1 MDLSSL
7 SFDFLDLYRAP
18 WILELGFP
26 MNHELGLLLG
36 LDVEP
41 LWRAQA
47 QLKAEL
53 GHGVFLER
61 EKIGELSSALGYPWP
76 VLSCCHHWIF
86 SSSASPLCSTM
97 GLQQPGLGLPPM
109 LGETSSSTLGLSS
122 ARWQARP
129 SAVAVAALLGQ
140 SGSLAWSRLAE
151 KELLGRSYAQ
161 PPMAM
166 LGLLA
171 LLWDGVLLSSTS
183 AFLCSHPELS
193 LSGFGRMGKRGHVLV
208 LVMSSAA
215 SPCSTTRDARPWDG
229 FGYEIGVAPISAMAG
244 AWR

>member
-1 MDLSSL
+1 MYLSSL
-7 SFDFLDLYRAP
+7 SFDFHDLCRVQ

-36 LDVEP
+36 LVVEP

-47 QLKAEL
+47 QLKVEL

-61 EKIGELSSALGYPWP
+61 EKIDLFELGA
-76 VLSCCHHWIF
+76 
-86 SSSASPLCSTM
+86 PLCSAMGPLCSAM
-97 GLQQPGLGLPPM
+97 GLQQPGLGLPSM

-129 SAVAVAALLGQ
+129 SAVAVAAMLGR
-140 SGSLAWSRLAE
+140 SGSSAWSRLAE
-151 KELLGRSYAQ
+151 KELLGRSYAR

-171 LLWDGVLLSSTS
+171 T
-183 AFLCSHPELS
+183 
-193 LSGFGRMGKRGHVLV
+193 M
-208 LVMSSAA
+208 
-215 SPCSTTRDARPWDG
+215 
-229 FGYEIGVAPISAMAG
+229 
-244 AWR
+244 

>member
-61 EKIGELSSALGYPWP
+61 EKIAAWARPS
-76 VLSCCHHWIF
+76 
-86 SSSASPLCSTM
+86 
-97 GLQQPGLGLPPM
+97 PM

-129 SAVAVAALLGQ
+129 SAVAVAAMLGR
-140 SGSLAWSRLAE
+140 SGSSAWSRLAE
-151 KELLGRSYAQ
+151 KELLGRSYAR

-171 LLWDGVLLSSTS
+171 T
-183 AFLCSHPELS
+183 
-193 LSGFGRMGKRGHVLV
+193 M
-208 LVMSSAA
+208 
-215 SPCSTTRDARPWDG
+215 
-229 FGYEIGVAPISAMAG
+229 
-244 AWR
+244 